1 MMPSRKKVKADDAML
16 FAQIRSIPTVNGYS
30 SFFLDGWA
38 GTQRQLSPAADMS
51 RYTLWAAMGQTKNEP
66 ATAGARCARSGG
78 LGKTEEQLKR

>member
-1 MMPSRKKVKADDAML
+1 MPSRKKVKADDAML

-51 RYTLWAAMGQTKNEP
+51 WYMLWAAMGHKRTF
-66 ATAGARCARSGG
+66 AYIDG
-78 LGKTEEQLKR
+78 LPSVVEDDAYGVP